1 MAPAEPDRKIAE
13 LETTA
18 DTERLGYELKLGGC
32 CSVHA
37 GRVLL
42 LTTRAIWRRRR
53 C

>member
-18 DTERLGYELKLGGC
+18 DTERLGYELKLGGGAAPSMRGAC
-32 CSVHA
+32 C
-37 GRVLL
+37 
-42 LTTRAIWRRRR
+42 